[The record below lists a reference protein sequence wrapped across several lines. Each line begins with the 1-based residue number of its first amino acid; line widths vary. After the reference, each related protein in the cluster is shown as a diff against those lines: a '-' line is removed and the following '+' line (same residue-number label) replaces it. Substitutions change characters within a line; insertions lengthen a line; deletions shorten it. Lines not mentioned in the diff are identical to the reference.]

1 LSTVGRLG
9 ILDIL
14 LAFVVTSLCLYYV
27 NLNPVYD
34 LGTLLIGVVLPL
46 AFGSTLLLA
55 GRQRALF
62 FVFFAYFWSL
72 VDDAPVNFDS
82 VLTWPEVTRYQP
94 IVPHFMDY
102 VLLGLVLSSLYLAVR
117 EFLKGRRTTPTEKA
131 ELGLLTLVAF
141 GLSYIQDIEVD
152 AVRSLVNSSWYQL
165 DFVEHIASAA
175 VLCLVLRLALSR
187 PPMKKPLGG
196 TTSSLVVRGE

>member
-1 LSTVGRLG
+1 MSTVTRIG
-9 ILDIL
+9 ILEIL

-27 NLNPVYD
+27 NLNPTYD

-46 AFGSTLLLA
+46 AFGTSLLLG

-62 FVFFAYFWSL
+62 FVFLAYFWSL

-94 IVPHFMDY
+94 IVPHLVDY

-117 EFLKGRRTTPTEKA
+117 ETLKGRRTTLTEKA
-131 ELGLLTLVAF
+131 ELGLLILVAF
-141 GLSYIQDIEVD
+141 GLSYIQDIEVE
-152 AVRSLVNSSWYQL
+152 AVKSVVNSYWYQL
-165 DFVEHIASAA
+165 DLVEHIASAA
-175 VLCLVLRLALSR
+175 ILCLVLKLALD
-187 PPMKKPLGG
+187 KPLMRKPPGG
-196 TTSSLVVRGE
+196 LEVSL